1 MKEFSLIIAS
11 SLVVIF
17 LSVFFIHFTL
27 NNFFLM
33 NEICSVQT
41 GPACNVQSLSML
53 LVFTFLVVIAF
64 IGVIESTIYYIFR
77 GLEMGMLAGLSA
89 SNREAKT
96 RRELERREKEIKK
109 EKNDARKRYFR
120 REIEEKTY
128 NDIKANYDKE
138 LMEVENE
145 LKKLKMKAMGSKRDF
160 KLF

>member
-17 LSVFFIHFTL
+17 LAVFFIHFTL

-33 NEICSVQT
+33 NEICSVQV
-41 GPACNVQSLSML
+41 GPVCNVQSMSML
-53 LVFTFLVVIAF
+53 LVFTFLVVMAF
-64 IGVIESTIYYIFR
+64 IIVIETTIYYIFK
-77 GLEMGMLAGLSA
+77 GLEIGMLAGLSA
-89 SNREAKT
+89 SKKEAT
-96 RRELERREKEIKK
+96 TLRELERRKKEIKK
-109 EKNDARKRYFR
+109 EKNDARKKYFR

-128 NDIKANYDKE
+128 NDIKESYDRE

-145 LKKLKMKAMGSKRDF
+145 LKKIKIKSLGSKKHF